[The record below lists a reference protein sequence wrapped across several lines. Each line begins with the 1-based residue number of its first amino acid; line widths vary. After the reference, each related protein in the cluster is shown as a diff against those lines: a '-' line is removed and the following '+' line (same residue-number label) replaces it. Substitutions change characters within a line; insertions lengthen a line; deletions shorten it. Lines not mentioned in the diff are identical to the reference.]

1 LAIVTLSSRLVH
13 GFDLGKKNT
22 ISPTK
27 YFSKRKYAILEI
39 QSSLSFTFLI
49 KEEQQ
54 KTEGKKKA
62 IDNFSHALSSNFVQC

>member
-1 LAIVTLSSRLVH
+1 VH

-27 YFSKRKYAILEI
+27 YFSKRIYAILEI

-54 KTEGKKKA
+54 KAEGKKKR
-62 IDNFSHALSSNFVQC
+62 Q